1 MSLAGLR
8 RQSRRARSTQWID
21 SYAQMIQISL
31 LGFLVS
37 GAFLG
42 LANFDLF
49 YQLVAMVILL
59 KMLYH
64 ADAPATALVPVEESQ
79 PIEMSEE
86 TLVTHEA

>member
-1 MSLAGLR
+1 
-8 RQSRRARSTQWID
+8 
-21 SYAQMIQISL
+21 MIQISL

-49 YQLVAMVILL
+49 YQLVAMVVLL
-59 KMLYH
+59 KMLYY
-64 ADAPATALVPVEESQ
+64 ADAPVAALVPAEDSE

-86 TLVTHEA
+86 ALVTHEA